1 MSESPRVLVIDDEPA
16 ICELIEAVAESAGFS
31 VRTASS
37 PAEIEESIQ
46 GRFDLVVLD
55 LSLGELDGIE
65 VMSRLGTTHRG
76 LPVILVSGADET
88 LITTAGRIAEMHR
101 LRVIATFAKPFS
113 LDLLRSAMLEWTH
126 VANER
131 IDPTGPRLRID
142 DEALFDP
149 EFMHLVYQPKVS
161 VSTGDVVGVEALVR
175 WRHPDKGDVSPA
187 AYVALVEDLGR
198 TSELLD
204 AIMTMAAHDRF
215 RYRALASMPDVSLNI
230 SVLDLDD
237 DELPRRA
244 QRILTTTSPAES
256 WTFEVTE
263 TTPIPDLTPTVAVLT
278 RLRLAGIQARR
289 RRLRHRNEQ
298 LRTRAG
304 GAVHRVEDRPRDGEP
319 PRRRRARAGSDG
331 QIGSRGGPLA
341 RTARGGRR
349 RGDHRTDAHPA
360 AARLPEGAGLPH
372 QPPGAGRGRA
382 HHCGCARAPRHV
394 PGDAGTG
401 AGHHELVAQLT
412 SRNALLT
419 A

>member
-37 PAEIEESIQ
+37 PTEIEESIQ

-175 WRHPDKGDVSPA
+175 WRHPDEGDVSPA

-244 QRILTTTSPAES
+244 QRILTGTSPAES

-278 RLRLAGIQARR
+278 RLRLAGFK
-289 RRLRHRNEQ
+289 L
-298 LRTRAG
+298 
-304 GAVHRVEDRPRDGEP
+304 AVDDF
-319 PRRRRARAGSDG
+319 
-331 QIGSRGGPLA
+331 
-341 RTARGGRR
+341 
-349 RGDHRTDAHPA
+349 
-360 AARLPEGAGLPH
+360 
-372 QPPGAGRGRA
+372 
-382 HHCGCARAPRHV
+382 
-394 PGDAGTG
+394 GTG
-401 AGHHELVAQLT
+401 TSNYERLLVAPFTELKIDRAMV
-412 SRNALLT
+412 SRLDASAAEPDAMVRSGVDVGHSLGLQVVAEGVETVEQFTLIRSLGCDAVQGYFVSAPVKPVQIDAALDRWAENFEVLGLDR
-419 A
+419 

>member
-31 VRTASS
+31 VSTASS

-244 QRILTTTSPAES
+244 QRILTGTSPAES

-278 RLRLAGIQARR
+278 RLRLAGFK
-289 RRLRHRNEQ
+289 L
-298 LRTRAG
+298 
-304 GAVHRVEDRPRDGEP
+304 AVDDF
-319 PRRRRARAGSDG
+319 
-331 QIGSRGGPLA
+331 
-341 RTARGGRR
+341 
-349 RGDHRTDAHPA
+349 
-360 AARLPEGAGLPH
+360 
-372 QPPGAGRGRA
+372 
-382 HHCGCARAPRHV
+382 
-394 PGDAGTG
+394 GTG
-401 AGHHELVAQLT
+401 TSNYERLLVAPFTELKIDRAMV
-412 SRNALLT
+412 SRLDASAAEPDAMVRSGVDVGHSLGLQVVAEGVETVEQFTLIRSLGCDAVQGYFVSAPVKPVQIDAALDRWAENFEVLGLDR
-419 A
+419 

>member
-175 WRHPDKGDVSPA
+175 WRHPDQGDVSPA

-278 RLRLAGIQARR
+278 RLRLAGFK
-289 RRLRHRNEQ
+289 L
-298 LRTRAG
+298 
-304 GAVHRVEDRPRDGEP
+304 AVDDF
-319 PRRRRARAGSDG
+319 
-331 QIGSRGGPLA
+331 
-341 RTARGGRR
+341 
-349 RGDHRTDAHPA
+349 
-360 AARLPEGAGLPH
+360 
-372 QPPGAGRGRA
+372 
-382 HHCGCARAPRHV
+382 
-394 PGDAGTG
+394 GTG
-401 AGHHELVAQLT
+401 TSNYERLLVAPFTELKIDRAMV
-412 SRNALLT
+412 SRLDASAAEPDAMVRSGVDVGHSLGLQVVAEGVETVEQFTLIRSLGCDAVQGYFVSAPVKPVQIDAALDRWAENFEVLGLDR
-419 A
+419 

>member
-1 MSESPRVLVIDDEPA
+1 VIDDEPA

-278 RLRLAGIQARR
+278 RLRLAGFK
-289 RRLRHRNEQ
+289 L
-298 LRTRAG
+298 
-304 GAVHRVEDRPRDGEP
+304 AVDDF
-319 PRRRRARAGSDG
+319 
-331 QIGSRGGPLA
+331 
-341 RTARGGRR
+341 
-349 RGDHRTDAHPA
+349 
-360 AARLPEGAGLPH
+360 
-372 QPPGAGRGRA
+372 
-382 HHCGCARAPRHV
+382 
-394 PGDAGTG
+394 GTG
-401 AGHHELVAQLT
+401 TSNYERLLVAPFTELKIDRAMV
-412 SRNALLT
+412 SRLDASAAEPDAMVRSGVDVGHSLGLQVVAEGVETVEQFTLIRSLGCDAVQGYFVSAPVKPVQIDAALDRWAENFEVLGLDR
-419 A
+419 

>member
-31 VRTASS
+31 VSTASS

-131 IDPTGPRLRID
+131 IDPSGPRLRID

-175 WRHPDKGDVSPA
+175 WRRPDKGDVSPA

-244 QRILTTTSPAES
+244 QRILTGTSPAES

-278 RLRLAGIQARR
+278 RLRLAGFK
-289 RRLRHRNEQ
+289 L
-298 LRTRAG
+298 
-304 GAVHRVEDRPRDGEP
+304 AVDDF
-319 PRRRRARAGSDG
+319 
-331 QIGSRGGPLA
+331 
-341 RTARGGRR
+341 
-349 RGDHRTDAHPA
+349 
-360 AARLPEGAGLPH
+360 
-372 QPPGAGRGRA
+372 
-382 HHCGCARAPRHV
+382 
-394 PGDAGTG
+394 GTG
-401 AGHHELVAQLT
+401 TSNYERLLVAPFTELKIDRAMV
-412 SRNALLT
+412 SRLDASAAEPDAMVRSGVDVGHSLGLQVVAEGVETVEQFTLIRSLGCDAVQGYFVSAPVKPVQIDAALDRWAENFEVLGLDR
-419 A
+419 

>member
-37 PAEIEESIQ
+37 PREIEEAIQ

-142 DEALFDP
+142 DDALFDP
-149 EFMHLVYQPKVS
+149 EFMHLVYQPKVA
-161 VSTGDVVGVEALVR
+161 VATGDVVGVEALVR
-175 WRHPDKGDVSPA
+175 WRHPEKGDVSPA
-187 AYVALVEDLGR
+187 AYVALVEELGR

-215 RYRALASMPDVSLNI
+215 RYRALASMPDISLNI

-244 QRILTTTSPAES
+244 QRILTATSPAES

-278 RLRLAGIQARR
+278 RLRLAGFK
-289 RRLRHRNEQ
+289 L
-298 LRTRAG
+298 
-304 GAVHRVEDRPRDGEP
+304 AVDDF
-319 PRRRRARAGSDG
+319 
-331 QIGSRGGPLA
+331 
-341 RTARGGRR
+341 
-349 RGDHRTDAHPA
+349 
-360 AARLPEGAGLPH
+360 
-372 QPPGAGRGRA
+372 
-382 HHCGCARAPRHV
+382 
-394 PGDAGTG
+394 GTG
-401 AGHHELVAQLT
+401 TSNYERLLVAPFTELKIDRAMV
-412 SRNALLT
+412 SRLDASAAEPDAMVRSGVDVGHSLGLQVVAEGVETVEQFSLIRSLGCDAVQGYFVSAPVRPVHIDSALDLW
-419 A
+419 AENFEVLGLDR

>member
-37 PAEIEESIQ
+37 PGEIEEAIQ

-65 VMSRLGTTHRG
+65 VMSRLGATRRG

-126 VANER
+126 VVGET

-142 DEALFDP
+142 DGDLFDP

-161 VSTGDVVGVEALVR
+161 VLTGDVVGVEALVR
-175 WRHPDKGDVSPA
+175 WRHPEKGDVSPT
-187 AYVALVEDLGR
+187 AYVALVEELGR

-244 QRILTTTSPAES
+244 QRILTSTSPAES

-278 RLRLAGIQARR
+278 RLRLAGFNLAVDDFGTGTSNYE
-289 RRLRHRNEQ
+289 RLLVAPFTE
-298 LRTRAG
+298 LKIDRAM
-304 GAVHRVEDRPRDGEP
+304 V
-319 PRRRRARAGSDG
+319 
-331 QIGSRGGPLA
+331 SRL
-341 RTARGGRR
+341 
-349 RGDHRTDAHPA
+349 DA
-360 AARLPEGAGLPH
+360 AAAEPDAMVRSGVEVGHSLGLQVVAEGVETAEQFVMIRQLGCDAAQGYFVSAPVTAVQIDPALDRWADNFGVLGL
-372 QPPGAGRGRA
+372 A
-382 HHCGCARAPRHV
+382 
-394 PGDAGTG
+394 D
-401 AGHHELVAQLT
+401 
-412 SRNALLT
+412 
-419 A
+419 

>member
-278 RLRLAGIQARR
+278 RLRLAGFK
-289 RRLRHRNEQ
+289 L
-298 LRTRAG
+298 
-304 GAVHRVEDRPRDGEP
+304 AVDDF
-319 PRRRRARAGSDG
+319 
-331 QIGSRGGPLA
+331 
-341 RTARGGRR
+341 
-349 RGDHRTDAHPA
+349 
-360 AARLPEGAGLPH
+360 
-372 QPPGAGRGRA
+372 
-382 HHCGCARAPRHV
+382 
-394 PGDAGTG
+394 GTG
-401 AGHHELVAQLT
+401 TSNYERLLVAPFTELKIDRAMV
-412 SRNALLT
+412 SRLDASAAEPDAMVRSGVDVGHSLGLQVVAEGVETVEQFMLIRSLGCDAVQGYFVSAPVKPVQIDAALDRWAENFEVLGLDN
-419 A
+419 

>member
-37 PAEIEESIQ
+37 PGEIEEAIQ

-65 VMSRLGTTHRG
+65 VMSRLGATRRG

-126 VANER
+126 VVGET

-142 DEALFDP
+142 DGDLFDP
-149 EFMHLVYQPKVS
+149 EYMHLVYQPKVS
-161 VSTGDVVGVEALVR
+161 VLTGDVVGVEALVR
-175 WRHPDKGDVSPA
+175 WRHPEKGDVSPT
-187 AYVALVEDLGR
+187 AYVALVEELGR

-244 QRILTTTSPAES
+244 QRILTSTSPAES

-278 RLRLAGIQARR
+278 RLRLAGFKLAVDDFGTGTSNYE
-289 RRLRHRNEQ
+289 RLLVAPFTE
-298 LRTRAG
+298 LKIDRAM
-304 GAVHRVEDRPRDGEP
+304 V
-319 PRRRRARAGSDG
+319 
-331 QIGSRGGPLA
+331 SRL
-341 RTARGGRR
+341 
-349 RGDHRTDAHPA
+349 DA
-360 AARLPEGAGLPH
+360 AAAEPDAMVRSGVEVGHSLGLQVVAEGVETAEQFVMIRQLGCDAAQGYFVSAPVTAVQIDPALDRWADNFGVLGL
-372 QPPGAGRGRA
+372 A
-382 HHCGCARAPRHV
+382 
-394 PGDAGTG
+394 D
-401 AGHHELVAQLT
+401 
-412 SRNALLT
+412 
-419 A
+419 

>member
-37 PAEIEESIQ
+37 PAEIEQSIQ

-278 RLRLAGIQARR
+278 RLRLAGFK
-289 RRLRHRNEQ
+289 L
-298 LRTRAG
+298 
-304 GAVHRVEDRPRDGEP
+304 AVDDF
-319 PRRRRARAGSDG
+319 
-331 QIGSRGGPLA
+331 
-341 RTARGGRR
+341 
-349 RGDHRTDAHPA
+349 
-360 AARLPEGAGLPH
+360 
-372 QPPGAGRGRA
+372 
-382 HHCGCARAPRHV
+382 
-394 PGDAGTG
+394 GTG
-401 AGHHELVAQLT
+401 TSNYERLLVAPFTELKIDRAMV
-412 SRNALLT
+412 SRLDASAAEPDAMVRSGVDVGHSLGLQVVAEGVETVEQFTLIRSLGCDAVQGYFVSAPVKPVQIDAALDRWAENFEVLGLDR
-419 A
+419 

>member
-31 VRTASS
+31 VSTASS

-149 EFMHLVYQPKVS
+149 EFMHLVYQPPVS

-244 QRILTTTSPAES
+244 QRILTGTSPAES

-278 RLRLAGIQARR
+278 RLRLAGFK
-289 RRLRHRNEQ
+289 L
-298 LRTRAG
+298 
-304 GAVHRVEDRPRDGEP
+304 AVDDF
-319 PRRRRARAGSDG
+319 
-331 QIGSRGGPLA
+331 
-341 RTARGGRR
+341 
-349 RGDHRTDAHPA
+349 
-360 AARLPEGAGLPH
+360 
-372 QPPGAGRGRA
+372 
-382 HHCGCARAPRHV
+382 
-394 PGDAGTG
+394 GTG
-401 AGHHELVAQLT
+401 TSNYERLLVAPFTELKIDRAMV
-412 SRNALLT
+412 SRLDASAAEPDAMVRSGVDVGHSLGLQVVAEGVETVEQFTLIRSLGCDAVQGYFVSAPVKPVQIDAALDRWARNFEVLGLDR
-419 A
+419 

>member
-278 RLRLAGIQARR
+278 RLRLAGFK
-289 RRLRHRNEQ
+289 L
-298 LRTRAG
+298 
-304 GAVHRVEDRPRDGEP
+304 AVDDF
-319 PRRRRARAGSDG
+319 
-331 QIGSRGGPLA
+331 
-341 RTARGGRR
+341 
-349 RGDHRTDAHPA
+349 
-360 AARLPEGAGLPH
+360 
-372 QPPGAGRGRA
+372 
-382 HHCGCARAPRHV
+382 
-394 PGDAGTG
+394 GTG
-401 AGHHELVAQLT
+401 TSNYERLLVAPFTELKIDRAMV
-412 SRNALLT
+412 SRLDASAAEPDAMVRSGVDVGHSLGLQVVAEGVETVEQFTLIRSLGCDAVQGYFVSAPVKPVQIDAALDRWAENFEVLGLDI
-419 A
+419 

>member
-278 RLRLAGIQARR
+278 RLRLAGFK
-289 RRLRHRNEQ
+289 L
-298 LRTRAG
+298 
-304 GAVHRVEDRPRDGEP
+304 AVDDF
-319 PRRRRARAGSDG
+319 
-331 QIGSRGGPLA
+331 
-341 RTARGGRR
+341 
-349 RGDHRTDAHPA
+349 
-360 AARLPEGAGLPH
+360 
-372 QPPGAGRGRA
+372 
-382 HHCGCARAPRHV
+382 
-394 PGDAGTG
+394 GTG
-401 AGHHELVAQLT
+401 TSNYERLLVAPFTELKIDRAMV
-412 SRNALLT
+412 SRLDASAAEPDAMVRSGVDVGHSLGLQVVAEGVETVEQFTLIRSLGCDAVQGYFVSAPVKPVQIDAALDRWAENFEVLGLDR
-419 A
+419 

>member
-278 RLRLAGIQARR
+278 RLRLAGFK
-289 RRLRHRNEQ
+289 L
-298 LRTRAG
+298 
-304 GAVHRVEDRPRDGEP
+304 AVDDF
-319 PRRRRARAGSDG
+319 
-331 QIGSRGGPLA
+331 
-341 RTARGGRR
+341 
-349 RGDHRTDAHPA
+349 
-360 AARLPEGAGLPH
+360 
-372 QPPGAGRGRA
+372 
-382 HHCGCARAPRHV
+382 
-394 PGDAGTG
+394 GTG
-401 AGHHELVAQLT
+401 TSNYERLLVAPFTELKIDRAMV
-412 SRNALLT
+412 SRLDASAAEPDAMVRSGVDVGHSLGLQVVAEGVETVEQFTLIRSLGCDAVRGYFVSAPVKPVQIDAALDRWAENFEVLGLDR
-419 A
+419 

>member
-16 ICELIEAVAESAGFS
+16 ICELIGAVAESAGFS
-31 VRTASS
+31 VSTASS

-131 IDPTGPRLRID
+131 IDPSGPRLRID

-244 QRILTTTSPAES
+244 QRILAGTSPAES

-278 RLRLAGIQARR
+278 RLRLAGFK
-289 RRLRHRNEQ
+289 L
-298 LRTRAG
+298 
-304 GAVHRVEDRPRDGEP
+304 AVDDF
-319 PRRRRARAGSDG
+319 
-331 QIGSRGGPLA
+331 
-341 RTARGGRR
+341 
-349 RGDHRTDAHPA
+349 
-360 AARLPEGAGLPH
+360 
-372 QPPGAGRGRA
+372 
-382 HHCGCARAPRHV
+382 
-394 PGDAGTG
+394 GTG
-401 AGHHELVAQLT
+401 TSNYERLLVAPFTELKIDRAMV
-412 SRNALLT
+412 SRLDASAAEPDAMVRSGVDVGHSLGLQVVAEGVETVEQFTLIRSLGCDAVQGYFVSAPVKPVQIDAALDRWAENFEVLGLDR
-419 A
+419 